1 MAGFLLVSTAYK
13 PKIAT
18 TMKRITILTAMILVL
33 GFFLSCSNRN
43 QVSMKRNVTGKL
55 GELVVVIA
63 PSNWEGQPG
72 EKIREILAQPQL
84 GLPQEEAI
92 FDLIKIPHE
101 AFGDI
106 FKTSRN
112 LMVTNIGSGVET
124 SEVLFKRDVHAH
136 TQAVVYVNAK
146 SSDEL
151 VSLLNKNSDRIAGF
165 FIQAERDRL
174 QLNYSNY
181 NEKAVSNKTKEVFG
195 LTLNVPPGFKVAEQ
209 SDDFMWIRYETPEIS
224 QGILIYSFPYDDD
237 STFTS
242 EYLVAKRN
250 VVLKN
255 NVPGPVE
262 GSYMTTE
269 REVPLLFNVFK
280 RNGNYSAEMRGL
292 WKVENDFMGGPFISL
307 SMLDLLGNRV
317 LTLDAYVYAPG
328 KDKLP
333 LIRQVEAMIYSA
345 AFINQDEID
354 KINVQFEE

>member
-1 MAGFLLVSTAYK
+1 MAGFLLFQTSYK
-13 PKIAT
+13 PKIKTA
-18 TMKRITILTAMILVL
+18 MKRITILTTMILAMGL
-33 GFFLSCSNRN
+33 LFSCSNRN

-63 PSNWEGQPG
+63 PTSWEGQPG
-72 EKIREILAQPQL
+72 EKIREVLAQPQL
-84 GLPQEEAI
+84 GLPQGEPI
-92 FDLIKIPHE
+92 FDVIKIPHE

-112 LMVTNIGSGVET
+112 LMLTNIGSDVET
-124 SEVLFKRDVHAH
+124 SEVIYKRDVHAH

-146 SSDEL
+146 NSNEF
-151 VSLLNKNSDRIAGF
+151 VSLMNKHSDRIAGF

-209 SDDFMWIRYETPEIS
+209 SDDFMWIKYETPDIS
-224 QGILIYSFPYDDD
+224 QGILIYSFPYEDD
-237 STFTS
+237 STFTPD
-242 EYLVAKRN
+242 YLIGKRN
-250 VVLKN
+250 VVLKH
-255 NVPGPVE
+255 NVPGPIE

-269 REVPLLFNVFK
+269 REVPVLFNVFK
-280 RNGNYSAEMRGL
+280 RNGNYTAEMRGL

-317 LTLDAYVYAPG
+317 VTLDAYVYAPG

-333 LIRQVEAMIYSA
+333 FIRQVEAMIYSA
-345 AFINQDEID
+345 EFVNQDEIN